1 MWGGQTRCESE
12 GCLAN
17 FPATLT
23 VSFAQKQLSR
33 RVSMS
38 HDKPDEPAKSDAQRE
53 NEGSSDQRQRAGER
67 EPKHDQQAKH
77 ACDYR
82 PGLFKAVAHGA
93 ESMCRIDLRRAP
105 PFVATHSCRS
115 IGKRIALTPGELSRP
130 GSGSP
135 NSIAKVRACAL
146 QAGQKHAPE
155 HPVRDERVATHPLAP
170 RARLSRAPTGC
181 SRRSDSRSGL
191 GRLE

>member
-1 MWGGQTRCESE
+1 MEVRVLSGALEKDPPRRVFCVVGRPDSVRVRGLPYE
-12 GCLAN
+12 L
-17 FPATLT
+17 PATLT

-93 ESMCRIDLRRAP
+93 ECMCRIDLRRAP
-105 PFVATHSCRS
+105 RFVATHSCRS
-115 IGKRIALTPGELSRP
+115 IGRGSR
-130 GSGSP
+130 
-135 NSIAKVRACAL
+135 
-146 QAGQKHAPE
+146 
-155 HPVRDERVATHPLAP
+155 
-170 RARLSRAPTGC
+170 
-181 SRRSDSRSGL
+181 
-191 GRLE
+191 